1 MQFLNRAHHIAAF
14 CGLALALPSAG
25 LALQPASPPSADKPP
40 MHEPAPPPPPAERP
54 MGGPEDNNRPGPGDQ
69 QRPERRRGGQEGNDN
84 RRPRMGGPNGQVQQG
99 NTPGEG
105 LMRQPMSNDP
115 KVVRAALDLVRT
127 HLKEMMPRIDKAITA
142 LDNGA
147 DVSTVRRE
155 LAQARNEN
163 AQGVVEAIRQS
174 GIFGPGLMGNIRR
187 GPGAGEGPDM
197 LDDRDGP
204 GPRGPEGEMRDGREG
219 REAREGR
226 GPRAFTQEDRERVL
240 SEIREHNPE
249 LAKQIESTREQSPES
264 ADQFLRFIGDK
275 MRGMRELRDRDPE
288 SYQLRK
294 TEIIGLFKMLKLR
307 KEYAEA
313 ARNNSDKAKLDTIKG
328 ELRVVMGELWDTRQ
342 KLDETQLRELEK
354 RVDRMKLEAKK
365 RTETREK
372 MINERTESVIREA
385 TQPPGG
391 KGGRAPMRR
400 DGAGPGPGGQPGP
413 GGPGGPGEN
422 APPPPPV
429 QPR

>member
-1 MQFLNRAHHIAAF
+1 MQILNRAHLISAF
-14 CGLALALPSAG
+14 CGLALAMPSAG
-25 LALQPASPPSADKPP
+25 VALQPANPDEPP
-40 MHEPAPPPPPAERP
+40 MHEPVQPPPPP
-54 MGGPEDNNRPGPGDQ
+54 MGGPDENNRSAPGDQ
-69 QRPERRRGGQEGNDN
+69 QRPERRRGGQDGNEN
-84 RRPRMGGPNGQVQQG
+84 RRPRMGGPNGQGPQG
-99 NTPGEG
+99 NAPGEG
-105 LMRQPMSNDP
+105 PMRQPMSNDP

-127 HLKEMMPRIDKAITA
+127 NLKEMMPRIDKAIAA

-147 DVSTVRRE
+147 DVATVRRE
-155 LAQARNEN
+155 LAQARAEN
-163 AQGVVEAIRQS
+163 AQGFIEAIRQS

-187 GPGAGEGPDM
+187 GPGSGDGPDTQ
-197 LDDRDGP
+197 DDRDGP
-204 GPRGPEGEMRDGREG
+204 GPRGPEGEMREG
-219 REAREGR
+219 REGR

-249 LAKQIESTREQSPES
+249 LAKQIESAREQSPES

-313 ARNNSDKAKLDTIKG
+313 VRTNADQAQLDTIKG

-342 KLDETQLRELEK
+342 KLDEMQLRELEK
-354 RVDRMKLEAKK
+354 RVERMKNEAKK
-365 RTETREK
+365 RAETREK
-372 MINERTESVIREA
+372 VINERTESVIREA

-400 DGAGPGPGGQPGP
+400 DGAGPGPNGQPGP
-413 GGPGGPGEN
+413 GGPRGGPGEN
-422 APPPPPV
+422 APPHPTA

>member
-1 MQFLNRAHHIAAF
+1 MLLFNRAHLITAF
-14 CGLALALPSAG
+14 CGLALAVPTLG
-25 LALQPASPPSADKPP
+25 LALQPASPDEPP
-40 MHEPAPPPPPAERP
+40 MHEPAPPPP
-54 MGGPEDNNRPGPGDQ
+54 MGGPDENNRSAPGDQ
-69 QRPERRRGGQEGNDN
+69 QRPERRRGGQDGGEN
-84 RRPRMGGPNGQVQQG
+84 RRPRMGGPNGQGPQG
-99 NTPGEG
+99 NPPGDG
-105 LMRQPMSNDP
+105 AMRQPMSNDP

-147 DVSTVRRE
+147 DVATVRRE
-155 LAQARNEN
+155 LAQARSEN
-163 AQGVVEAIRQS
+163 AQGLLEAIRQS

-197 LDDRDGP
+197 QDDRDGP

-219 REAREGR
+219 REGREGR
-226 GPRAFTQEDRERVL
+226 GPRAFTQEDRDRVL
-240 SEIREHNPE
+240 SEIREHNPD
-249 LAKQIESTREQSPES
+249 LAKQIENAREQSPES

-313 ARNNSDKAKLDTIKG
+313 AKNNADKAKLDTIKG
-328 ELRVVMGELWDTRQ
+328 ELRTVMGELWDTRQ
-342 KLDETQLRELEK
+342 KLDEAQLRELEK
-354 RVDRMKLEAKK
+354 RVERMKQEAKK
-365 RTETREK
+365 RAESREK
-372 MINERTESVIREA
+372 IVNERTESVIREA
-385 TQPPGG
+385 TQPPSG
-391 KGGRAPMRR
+391 KGGRPPMRR
-400 DGAGPGPGGQPGP
+400 DGAGPGPDGQPGP
-413 GGPGGPGEN
+413 GRPGAQGDN
-422 APPPPPV
+422 PPPPPIS

>member
-1 MQFLNRAHHIAAF
+1 MQILKRAHLLAAF
-14 CGLALALPSAG
+14 CGLSLAFTGAG
-25 LALQPASPPSADKPP
+25 LALQPGTPDEPP
-40 MHEPAPPPPPAERP
+40 MHEPPPPP
-54 MGGPEDNNRPGPGDQ
+54 MGGPDDNNRPGPGDQ
-69 QRPERRRGGQEGNDN
+69 QRPERRRGGQDSNDN
-84 RRPRMGGPNGQVQQG
+84 RRPRMGGPNAQGPQG
-99 NTPGEG
+99 NAPGEG
-105 LMRQPMSNDP
+105 PMRQAMSNDP

-147 DVSTVRRE
+147 DVATVRRE
-155 LAQARNEN
+155 LAQSRAEN
-163 AQGVVEAIRQS
+163 AQGFMEALRQS
-174 GIFGPGLMGNIRR
+174 GILGPGLMGNVRR

-197 LDDRDGP
+197 QDDRDGP
-204 GPRGPEGEMRDGREG
+204 GPRGPEGEMREGREG
-219 REAREGR
+219 REGR
-226 GPRAFTQEDRERVL
+226 GPRAFTQEDRDRVL
-240 SEIREHNPE
+240 AEIREHNPD
-249 LAKQIESTREQSPES
+249 LAKQIESAREQSPES

-313 ARNNSDKAKLDTIKG
+313 AKNNADQAKLDTIKG

-342 KLDETQLRELEK
+342 KLDEMQLRELEK
-354 RVDRMKLEAKK
+354 RVERMKQEAVK
-365 RTETREK
+365 RTEMREK
-372 MINERTESVIREA
+372 VINERTEAIIREA

-391 KGGRAPMRR
+391 KGGRPPMRR
-400 DGAGPGPGGQPGP
+400 DGAGPGPNGLPGP
-413 GGPGGPGEN
+413 GGPRGGPGEN